1 MSDLPPLRV
10 TYPTEVWTL
19 RRHSGVAMA
28 FILGVLAGT
37 VVTTEEAAASC
48 SGERLDLTEPLVT
61 VVAGPGDPV
70 AEAALWST
78 FEYLQLEGP
87 DEFQVNGMTVY
98 LERSP

>member
-1 MSDLPPLRV
+1 
-10 TYPTEVWTL
+10 
-19 RRHSGVAMA
+19 MA

-37 VVTTEEAAASC
+37 FVTTKEAAASC
-48 SGERLDLTEPLVT
+48 SGETLNLVEPVVT

-70 AEAALWST
+70 AEAGLWSA

-87 DEFQVNGMTVY
+87 DEFHVNGMTVY